1 VLTLAL
7 LVLMA
12 LVSLLLSL
20 LIVVVGV
27 DVRHDREEGAQA
39 EEHQATK
46 GEDEGLDGKQNLQLS
61 SSPPCSPPLTQ
72 PSVAMASVV
81 VTMFGSRNQRP

>member
-1 VLTLAL
+1 MLTLAL

-20 LIVVVGV
+20 LIVDVGV
-27 DVRHDREEGAQA
+27 VARHVREEGAQA

-46 GEDEGLDGKQNLQLS
+46 GEDEGLDE
-61 SSPPCSPPLTQ
+61 
-72 PSVAMASVV
+72 
-81 VTMFGSRNQRP
+81 